1 MPSWIDIVSANDTA
15 AWLTAASLFIGLL
28 GAGVI
33 IRYTFST
40 YLTTFVRSTKTSLDD
55 FLLLIVQ
62 KTSLLLVALFCATVA
77 LKSMHLP
84 EGLDSFLFSIG
95 TTTIFIQIALWGN
108 SAINFFLSESVQ
120 KTSNKSLNV
129 SARRAIALVCRTL
142 LLMLV
147 VTLLLEN
154 LGVRLSPLLAGLGIG
169 GIAVA
174 LAAQNILGDLFC
186 YFSIILDQPFEAGD
200 FIIVDDVMG
209 TVERVGLKNTRVRS
223 LSGELIILANTDL
236 VSSRVKNYK
245 TLAERRVAFTFG
257 VTYGTSGELLRKI
270 PDMVSSVLHPIEN
283 VRLDRVN
290 LSTLGHYSLDFE
302 VVYFVSSSDYNYFMS
317 VQETI
322 NLQLIEAFRI
332 AEIEFAFPTQRV
344 LVSGVSSQKS
354 AK

>member
-1 MPSWIDIVSANDTA
+1 
-15 AWLTAASLFIGLL
+15 
-28 GAGVI
+28 
-33 IRYTFST
+33 
-40 YLTTFVRSTKTSLDD
+40 
-55 FLLLIVQ
+55 
-62 KTSLLLVALFCATVA
+62 
-77 LKSMHLP
+77 
-84 EGLDSFLFSIG
+84 
-95 TTTIFIQIALWGN
+95 
-108 SAINFFLSESVQ
+108 
-120 KTSNKSLNV
+120 
-129 SARRAIALVCRTL
+129 
-142 LLMLV
+142 MLV

-270 PDMVSSVLHPIEN
+270 PDMVSSVLHSIEN